1 MTKDE
6 IIEGFACA
14 HFGAL
19 PPACVSYARELLSV
33 CLVSDNYAE
42 AIRELYAV
50 CGWHDQCISTNK
62 QYLRNESYLDLRE

>member
-1 MTKDE
+1 MTIDE

-50 CGWHDQCISTNK
+50 CGWS
-62 QYLRNESYLDLRE
+62 DLRSICDRIAFLRTLLES